1 MEPQINASIQ
11 VVPINNPEAIP
22 FIDRA
27 IDLIRQSGLE
37 YEVGPFSTSVEG
49 SLPDFLNLTQKIRSA
64 VHEAGL
70 EEVLINIQIHS
81 HAQTHVRAKDKTQ
94 AHRP

>member
-1 MEPQINASIQ
+1 MEPLINASIQ
-11 VVPINNPEAIP
+11 VVPINNSQAIP
-22 FIDRA
+22 FIDQA
-27 IDLIRQSGLE
+27 IGLIRQSGLA

-49 SLPDFLNLTQKIRSA
+49 SLQDFLNLTQKIRSA

-81 HAQTHVRAKDKTQ
+81 HARQNVHAADKTL
-94 AHRP
+94 AHKI